1 MPDLDTAIGTAPATP
16 AVEGSAAAAILLML
30 LDESEAATILKH
42 LDPDEVRLLAKGMF
56 DAANANETQVEQA
69 LDRFVARSRTV
80 SALAIGADT
89 RIRTV
94 MNQAVG
100 NVRADNILAAI
111 APQRSAASL
120 EMLRWM
126 DIDAISGLLA
136 SEHPQ
141 VGALILSVL
150 VPDIA
155 ARAIE
160 TLDEGLQAD
169 LVLRAAQLTAV
180 PAAAIED
187 LESVLASAN
196 VGGQR
201 VAKQAIGGPSDV
213 AKIMKKMPKS
223 LSERTIRNLKKADR
237 QLAQTIEEEMFI
249 FENLRDLDLRS
260 LGTILR
266 GVDAAQLAVA
276 LKGADDEMADLCLS
290 TMSKRA
296 AETIRDEMA
305 EMTMVKR
312 TDVEDAQKSIMQIV
326 RQMAASGEIM
336 IMRRGRRLCLTRASP
351 RPRWRSSWRTTPA
364 FGRGRSTPQC
374 ARTRPSRPRRRSRP
388 NRPRIRSPGAGRRP
402 APRRSR
408 FRGRARPVAR
418 TRRSAPR
425 RCRTNRARNWR
436 S

>member
-1 MPDLDTAIGTAPATP
+1 MPELDDAIGTAPGKP

-30 LDESEAATILKH
+30 LDESDAATILRH
-42 LDPDEVRLLAKGMF
+42 LDPDEVRQLAKGMF
-56 DAANANETQVEQA
+56 DAANANEVQIEHA
-69 LDRFVARSRTV
+69 LDRFVMRSRDV

-94 MNQAVG
+94 INQAVG
-100 NVRADNILAAI
+100 NVRADNILAAV
-111 APQRSAASL
+111 APQSSAASL

-126 DIDAISGLLA
+126 DLDAISGLLA

-169 LVLRAAQLTAV
+169 LVLRAAQLTSV

-201 VAKQAIGGPSDV
+201 VAKQPIGGPGDV
-213 AKIMKKMPKS
+213 AKIMKKMPKQ
-223 LSERTIRNLKKADR
+223 LSERTIRALKKQDKL
-237 QLAQTIEEEMFI
+237 LAQIIEEEMFI
-249 FENLRDLDLRS
+249 FENLRDLDAKS
-260 LGTILR
+260 LGTVLR
-266 GVDAAQLAVA
+266 SVDAAQLAIA
-276 LKGADDEMADLCLS
+276 LKGTDEDMVDRCLA

-296 AETIRDEMA
+296 SETIRDEMA

-312 TDVEDAQKSIMQIV
+312 VDVDEAQKAIMQVV
-326 RQMAASGEIM
+326 RQMASSGEIM
-336 IMRRGRRLCLTRASP
+336 IA
-351 RPRWRSSWRTTPA
+351 
-364 FGRGRSTPQC
+364 
-374 ARTRPSRPRRRSRP
+374 
-388 NRPRIRSPGAGRRP
+388 GAGDDY
-402 APRRSR
+402 
-408 FRGRARPVAR
+408 V
-418 TRRSAPR
+418 
-425 RCRTNRARNWR
+425 
-436 S
+436 

>member
-1 MPDLDTAIGTAPATP
+1 MPELDTAIGTAPAKP

-30 LDESEAATILKH
+30 LDESDAATILKH
-42 LDPDEVRLLAKGMF
+42 LDPDEVRQLAKGMF
-56 DAANANETQVEQA
+56 DAANANEGQIEHA
-69 LDRFVARSRTV
+69 LDRFVMRSRDV
-80 SALAIGADT
+80 SAFSVGADT

-94 MNQAVG
+94 INQAVG
-100 NVRADNILAAI
+100 NVRADNILAAV
-111 APQRSAASL
+111 APQSSAASL

-126 DIDAISGLLA
+126 DMDAISGLLA

-169 LVLRAAQLTAV
+169 LVLRAAQLTSV

-201 VAKQAIGGPSDV
+201 VAKQPIGGPSDV
-213 AKIMKKMPKS
+213 ARIMKKMSKS
-223 LSERTIRNLKKADR
+223 ASERTIRNLKKADR

-249 FENLRDLDLRS
+249 FENLRDLDLKS

-266 GVDAAQLAVA
+266 GVDAAQLSIA
-276 LKGADDEMADLCLS
+276 LKGADDDMVDLCLS
-290 TMSKRA
+290 TMSQRA
-296 AETIRDEMA
+296 SETIRDEMA

-312 TDVEDAQKSIMQIV
+312 SDVDDAQKSIMQIV

-336 IMRRGRRLCLTRASP
+336 IA
-351 RPRWRSSWRTTPA
+351 
-364 FGRGRSTPQC
+364 
-374 ARTRPSRPRRRSRP
+374 
-388 NRPRIRSPGAGRRP
+388 GAGDDY
-402 APRRSR
+402 
-408 FRGRARPVAR
+408 V
-418 TRRSAPR
+418 
-425 RCRTNRARNWR
+425 
-436 S
+436 